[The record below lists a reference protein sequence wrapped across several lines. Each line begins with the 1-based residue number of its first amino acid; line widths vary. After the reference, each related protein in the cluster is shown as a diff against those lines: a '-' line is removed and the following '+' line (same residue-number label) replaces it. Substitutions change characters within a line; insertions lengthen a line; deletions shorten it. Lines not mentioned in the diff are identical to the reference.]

1 MPSTADAGVGRY
13 KDPITTADALMSIT
27 PYCSAFRYSAF
38 HYSAFRYFAFSVSAL
53 YPPVARSRM

>member
-27 PYCSAFRYSAF
+27 PYCSAFRYF
-38 HYSAFRYFAFSVSAL
+38 AFRYFAFSVSAL
-53 YPPVARSRM
+53 